1 MTQVRGIGK
10 RERVTREIL
19 RHVDGIVV
27 DKDFDVRAM
36 STELQDFLR
45 PLTLKQV
52 KAVVLAA
59 AKSDAAFW
67 DKFGGAL
74 ELMLIE
80 DTGRVADGGDKD
92 GLQALVGEA
101 LVAARRD
108 LDTKLSNGLRVLRS
122 AS

>member
-27 DKDFDVRAM
+27 DKDFDVRSM
-36 STELQDFLR
+36 SAELQDFLR

-80 DTGRVADGGDKD
+80 DAGHTATGDKD
-92 GLQALVGEA
+92 GLEALVGEA
-101 LVAARRD
+101 LVTARRD